1 MGRYETAMVTPDRPS
16 PPPSPEGSLP
26 AGAPPFEGRELSG
39 QAGLETSS
47 TDVPPTSRRE
57 EDPAARPRREPRGR
71 ILIVDDEA
79 NARAALSEILHDEGY
94 VTETAADGFKAL
106 GKLEEF
112 QPDVVLTDLKMPGLD
127 GISFMEK
134 AKAAMPGTVFV
145 VMTAFGTISSAV
157 TAVKKGAENYL
168 TKPLEFESLTAVVER
183 AMEKAR
189 LLQETRQLRDR
200 LRERNA
206 AGLIVTNDGRMKQIL
221 ELVGQVG
228 PSRASVLVTG
238 ESGTGKELIAEAIH
252 GASPRAPKPFV
263 RLNCAALAESLL
275 ESELFGHERGAFTG
289 AVGRREGRFKQADGG
304 TLFLDEISEIPLG
317 TQVKLLRFLQER
329 TFERVGGNETQ
340 KVDVRVI
347 AATNKNLADK
357 IKKGTFREDLFY
369 RLNVVTIDIPPLRD
383 RKGDIPALA
392 SFFLRRYAAE
402 NGRGIEGFAPEALE
416 RLSAYGW
423 PGNVRELENVVE
435 RAVVLC
441 DGAQVEL
448 RHLPP
453 TVVPQDT
460 TDGLPVVP
468 GSTIA
473 DLERYAILKTLEA
486 CGGSTSKA
494 AMILGISTRKVQ
506 YKLHEYGATTETK
519 D

>member
-1 MGRYETAMVTPDRPS
+1 MAS
-16 PPPSPEGSLP
+16 
-26 AGAPPFEGRELSG
+26 
-39 QAGLETSS
+39 
-47 TDVPPTSRRE
+47 
-57 EDPAARPRREPRGR
+57 RGR

-79 NARAALSEILHDEGY
+79 NARAALSEILKDEGY

-112 QPDVVLTDLKMPGLD
+112 APDVVLTDVKMPGLD
-127 GISFMEK
+127 GIAFMEK
-134 AKAAMPGTVFV
+134 ARAAAPSAVFV

-157 TAVKKGAENYL
+157 AAMKQGADNYL
-168 TKPLEFESLTAVVER
+168 TKPLDFEALAAVIER

-189 LLQETRQLRDR
+189 LVQETRQLRDR

-206 AGLIVTNDGRMKQIL
+206 FSHIVSDDPKMQTVLD
-221 ELVGQVG
+221 LVAQVG
-228 PSRASVLVTG
+228 PSKASVLIIG

-252 GASPRAPKPFV
+252 LASPRAQKPFV
-263 RLNCAALAESLL
+263 RLHCAALAESLL

-289 AVGRREGRFKQADGG
+289 AVARREGRFKQADGG
-304 TLFLDEISEIPLG
+304 TLFLDEIGEIPPG

-329 TFERVGGNETQ
+329 TFERVGGNETL

-347 AATNKNLADK
+347 AATNKKLQEE

-369 RLNVVTIDIPPLRD
+369 RLNVVAIELPPLRD
-383 RKGDIPALA
+383 RKADVPALA

-402 NGRGIEGFAPEALE
+402 NGRTIDEISDEALG
-416 RLSAYGW
+416 RLVSYAW
-423 PGNVRELENVVE
+423 PGNVRELENVIE

-441 DGAQVEL
+441 DGNKIEAK
-448 RHLPP
+448 HLP
-453 TVVPQDT
+453 T
-460 TDGLPVVP
+460 TLTPETERSGAPPIP

-473 DLERYAILKTLEA
+473 ELEKYAILKTLEQ

-494 AMILGISTRKVQ
+494 AMLLGISTRKIQ
-506 YKLHEYGATTETK
+506 YKLHEYGSPFSTGTENLK
-519 D
+519 GRNAELSGEKEKP